1 MEDLVLDNNNFQ
13 GSLDFTQLPNSIRHI
28 ILAENRF
35 SGTIDLGNLPESM
48 EDLDVKKNAL
58 SGTVRVP
65 HGIDICLDGNEELTV
80 ERIE

>member
-1 MEDLVLDNNNFQ
+1 MYLDKNNFE
-13 GSLDFTQLPNSIRHI
+13 GSLDFTRLPKSMRYIQLS
-28 ILAENRF
+28 ENRF

-48 EDLDVKKNAL
+48 HILYVEKNAL

-65 HGIDICLDGNEELTV
+65 HGLMVILYGNDELTV